1 MTDTAFAIGSFVNYL
16 KSFAPNGFMVNSGET
31 ALGKTL
37 APLVAELSQYFE
49 FRDDF
54 ARGSAQVAT
63 TLQPVGYKYA
73 GDGNGNVV
81 SIDGAGGLLQISTT
95 ATAQDE
101 SYLSVDGLTSD
112 ANDFFNITLNS
123 GKKLWYETRI
133 RASQSSNNFS
143 LFTGLFTSSAVAANA
158 LVDTTGVIVDTNF
171 VGFQID
177 PALGTSWIY
186 THKKS
191 GQTVQKQTAI
201 ATNDGTSYFKL
212 TMYFDGFSSLSFY
225 VNDTKVGN
233 TVDVSAATFPSGSG
247 LVPAILLKST
257 SAAAKS
263 AVVDYIHVIQSR

>member
-1 MTDTAFAIGSFVNYL
+1 MSDTSFAVGSLVNYF
-16 KSFAPNGFMVNSGET
+16 KSFAPNGYMVNGGTT
-31 ALGKTL
+31 ALGQTL
-37 APLVAELSQYFE
+37 APLVAELSQFIEYK
-49 FRDDF
+49 DDF

-112 ANDFFNITLNS
+112 ANDFFNITANS
-123 GKKLWYETRI
+123 GKKLWYETRLK
-133 RASQSSNNFS
+133 ASQSGNNFS
-143 LFTGLFTSSAVAANA
+143 LFAGLFTSSAVAANA
-158 LVDTTGVIVDTNF
+158 LVDTTGAIVDTNF

-201 ATNDGTSYFKL
+201 ATNDGATYMKF
-212 TMYFDGFSSLSFY
+212 TIAFDGGTGLTFY
-225 VNDTKVGN
+225 VNDVKVGLP
-233 TVDVSAATFPSGSG
+233 VDVSAATFPSGSG
-247 LVPAILLKST
+247 LVPAVLLKST
-257 SAAAKS
+257 SAAAKA
-263 AVVDYIHVIQSR
+263 AVVDYVHVIQGR

>member
-1 MTDTAFAIGSFVNYL
+1 MSDTSYAAGALVNYL
-16 KSFAPNGFMVNSGET
+16 RSFAPNGFMVNSGDT

-37 APLVAELSQYFE
+37 APLVAELSQFFE
-49 FRDDF
+49 YKDDF
-54 ARGSAQVAT
+54 ARGSAQVPT

-95 ATAQDE
+95 ATSNDE

-133 RASQSSNNFS
+133 KASQSGNNFS

-158 LVDTTGVIVDTNF
+158 LVDTTGAIVDTNF

-201 ATNDGTSYFKL
+201 AVNDGTSFFKL
-212 TMYFDGFSSLSFY
+212 TLYFDGFSSLSFY

-247 LVPAILLKST
+247 LVPAVLLKST